1 MKSSIIFGV
10 LVVSTE
16 GLFFQNQTRN
26 FIVSFERSF
35 GPSAKIESFVSSRL
49 KQMPFLQRQSIK
61 VFGFYQN
68 VFQGFIAAMP
78 EPLVAVVKSLPGV
91 EEVEEDHPIDM
102 YATQSDATWGLQR
115 MTQKGPVAP
124 SGPYTYNYNDEAG
137 KGVAVYVIDSGV
149 NIKHNEFEGR
159 AFIGK
164 TFEGDN
170 DRDENGH
177 GSHVAGTIAGKTYGV
192 AKKANIIALKVFDGS
207 GKGSFSNTLNAIEWA
222 IKDMRGTRGN
232 VINMSL
238 GGIHSFSVNRAV
250 EAAYR
255 AGMTVVVAA
264 GNSALDSV
272 LFSPASAYHAIT
284 VGATTIND
292 TLASFSNFGLLVD
305 VLAPGQ
311 DILSCW
317 NSSRTATKVI
327 SGTSMASPHVAGLA
341 ALLHSQ
347 EKLNNK
353 EVAEKIR
360 KLGVRDAIKGAGL
373 FRLDAGRGFLTTNL
387 MANTGI

>member
-1 MKSSIIFGV
+1 MKCSIIIGV
-10 LVVSTE
+10 FLAGSE
-16 GLFFQNQTRN
+16 ALFFQNQTRT
-26 FIVSFERSF
+26 FIVSFERTF
-35 GPSAKIESFVSSRL
+35 GPAGKIESFVSNKIKS
-49 KQMPFLQRQSIK
+49 MPLLQRQAIK
-61 VFGFYQN
+61 IFGFYQN
-68 VFQGFIAAMP
+68 VFQGFVAAIP
-78 EPLVAVVKSLPGV
+78 EPLVAAVKALPGV
-91 EEVEEDHPIDM
+91 EEVEEDHPIELF
-102 YATQSDATWGLQR
+102 ATQRDATWGLQR
-115 MTQKGPVAP
+115 MTQKGPVPP
-124 SGPYTYNYNDEAG
+124 SGPYNYKYADDAG

-149 NIKHNEFEGR
+149 NVKHVEFEGR
-159 AFIGK
+159 AFVGK

-250 EAAYR
+250 ESAYR

-317 NSSRTATKVI
+317 NTSRTATKTI

-341 ALLHSQ
+341 AILHSQ
-347 EKLNNK
+347 EKLTNK
-353 EVAEKIR
+353 EVSERIR
-360 KLGVRDAIKGAGL
+360 QLGVRDAIKGTGL
-373 FRLDAGRGFLTTNL
+373 FRIGAGKGFLTTNL
-387 MANTGI
+387 MANTGV